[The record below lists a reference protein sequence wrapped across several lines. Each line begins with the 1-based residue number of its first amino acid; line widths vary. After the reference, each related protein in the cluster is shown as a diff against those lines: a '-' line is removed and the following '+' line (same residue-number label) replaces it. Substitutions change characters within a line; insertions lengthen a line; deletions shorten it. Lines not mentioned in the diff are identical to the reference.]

1 MPLFK
6 AVILLILNANSF
18 LIFWPEWSYFHDFN
32 HYSIPSS
39 CSYLNSLNIYL
50 KENKKKS
57 IAITAC
63 LTFELIKF
71 LVNRLHC
78 VYFDLI
84 IRFCSII
91 SFVANVSKECL
102 FQISLM
108 RNFSTRRHNRNFF
121 QICLL
126 SINMIHLEV
135 KKKKKYPENMQQYK
149 VPICFYSLI
158 RHLL

>member
-6 AVILLILNANSF
+6 AIILLILNANSF
-18 LIFWPEWSYFHDFN
+18 LIFWPGLTYFHDFN
-32 HYSIPSS
+32 HYSIPST
-39 CSYLNSLNIYL
+39 CSYLNSLNIYM
-50 KENKKKS
+50 KANKKKS

-63 LTFELIKF
+63 LTSELIKF

-78 VYFDLI
+78 VYFDRI
-84 IRFCSII
+84 NCFCSII

-108 RNFSTRRHNRNFF
+108 RNFSNRHHNRKFC

-135 KKKKKYPENMQQYK
+135 RKKKKY
-149 VPICFYSLI
+149 
-158 RHLL
+158 LL